1 MNPSPRALRLTL
13 LTSLA
18 VLAPLVPF
26 VSPGEATAAPTTV
39 LTVVNGGFEQGTTGW
54 TFTSGAGV
62 ATNAPHS
69 GSKLAYLDE
78 GTTKKVSQ
86 TLTATGDG
94 VVDLSAWISTGGAG
108 GKFVAKVNGSV
119 VGSAVLAKRSPY
131 TRYTIPRVTVKSGDT
146 VEISIEGGGTGA
158 SYVNVDDI
166 EATTSLIPAVEIV
179 NPGFEQ
185 GTTGWTFT
193 SGTGVA
199 TNRPHGGSKLAYL
212 DQTSAKKVTQT
223 ITAKGDGMFDFSTW
237 VATGGTGGKFLVRV
251 NGTVAGSVDLPSRAT
266 YARHTVSRVA
276 VKTGDKVE
284 VGFEGGV
291 SYVNADDLS
300 VSPSAPVDP
309 VVTSSDPKIVA
320 MFDWS
325 KRKANSFVQ
334 LPGAVG
340 PINVDEFNLTGTGS
354 APYAPSYWAGYA
366 NRSGYYTRD
375 LAHQVGGA
383 SVLGLNAENKA
394 MLRTHAASAT
404 AEHGYYPVWAF
415 NFDNQNYL
423 AIDYISKQYF
433 VREVPAAFEV
443 VEKANAAY
451 RWSGDNAYI
460 NDPVLWDYYKHT
472 TKEFIELHDSKKPNG
487 VAEGEG
493 GSIFVGAASY
503 KEDGDLHVIEAGDGI
518 GAQYQAFRALS
529 ALAASKG
536 DTALSNTYKQK
547 ADDLKAYFNDT
558 WAGSGNG
565 ADMVRGYTKEG
576 EQVKGWGK
584 EMSWIMLQKQITAP
598 GPRTDAYLDYVDTE
612 SEGAGRSRNIEAYTY
627 LPDVFF
633 TYDRNDT
640 AWKWMQYVYDQ
651 RDVQHVNSSQ
661 GPNGDYPEVSYTLV
675 SQTVEGLMGVQPDAP
690 ANALSTLS
698 RLPSG
703 MGWLQVK
710 DIKVGGNTFT
720 LRHDGATSSK
730 LTNSS
735 GSASYSWEAR
745 FAGGKSSIKVNG
757 VSQAVKTK
765 VVNGKTYTYATVT
778 VAPGQ
783 TATVTVS

>member
-1 MNPSPRALRLTL
+1 MHPPRVLRLTL

-26 VSPGEATAAPTTV
+26 VPLGGAVAAPAAALSVT
-39 LTVVNGGFEQGTTGW
+39 NPGFEDGTTGW
-54 TFTSGAGV
+54 TFASGTGV
-62 ATNAPHS
+62 ATNAPRS
-69 GSKLAYLDE
+69 GSKLAYLDA
-78 GTTKKVSQ
+78 GTSKKVSQ
-86 TLTATGDG
+86 TLTASGDG
-94 VVDLSAWISTGGAG
+94 VFDLSAWVATGGAG
-108 GKFVAKVNGSV
+108 GKFVARVNGTV
-119 VGSAVLAKRSPY
+119 VGSADLAGRAAY
-131 TRYTIPRVTVKSGDT
+131 TRYTVNRVAVKSGDT
-146 VEISIEGGGTGA
+146 VEIAFVSGDGTK
-158 SYVNVDDI
+158 YINVDDI
-166 EATTSLIPAVEIV
+166 AVTESLIPAVEIA

-193 SGTGVA
+193 SEAGIA
-199 TNRPHGGSKLAYL
+199 TNLPHGGTKLAYL
-212 DQTSAKKVTQT
+212 NESSARKVAQTVTAT
-223 ITAKGDGMFDFSTW
+223 GDGMFDFSVW
-237 VATGGTGGKFLVRV
+237 AATGGAGGKFVARV
-251 NGTVAGSVDLPSRAT
+251 NGTVAGSADLPSRAT
-266 YARHTVSRVA
+266 YSRHTVSRVS
-276 VKTGDKVE
+276 VKKGDKLE
-284 VGFEGGV
+284 LSFEGGTSWTNV
-291 SYVNADDLS
+291 DDVS
-300 VSPSAPVDP
+300 VSPSAAVDP

-320 MFDWS
+320 MFDWA

-334 LPGAVG
+334 LPGAIG
-340 PINVDEFNLTGTGS
+340 PINVDEGHLAGTGN

-404 AEHGYYPVWAF
+404 GEHKYYPVWAF

-423 AIDYISKQYF
+423 ATDYKSPTYF
-433 VREVPAAFEV
+433 VREVPATFEV

-451 RWSGDNAYI
+451 RWSGDSAYI
-460 NDPVLWDYYKHT
+460 NDPVLWDYYKHA
-472 TKEFIELHDSKKPNG
+472 TKEFIELHDSRKPNG

-493 GSIFVGAASY
+493 THIFEGAASY

-518 GAQYQAFRALS
+518 AAQYQAFRAMS

-536 DTALSNTYKQK
+536 DTALSNTFKQK

-565 ADMVRGYTKEG
+565 ADMVRAYTKEG
-576 EQVKGWGK
+576 EKVTGWGK
-584 EMSWIMLQKQITAP
+584 EMSWIMLQKEITAP
-598 GPRTDAYLDYVDTE
+598 GARTDAYLDYVDTE
-612 SEGAGRSRNIEAYTY
+612 AQGSGRSRNIEAYTY
-627 LPDVFF
+627 LPDTFF
-633 TYDRNDT
+633 THDRNDT

-651 RDVQHVNSSQ
+651 RNVQHVNAKQ

-690 ANALSTLS
+690 AKSLATLS

-710 DIKVGGNTFT
+710 DIKVGGNSFT

-730 LTNSS
+730 LTNAA

-745 FAGGKSSIKVNG
+745 FAGDHSTIKVNG
-757 VSQAVKTK
+757 EAKAVKKKT
-765 VVNGKTYTYATVT
+765 VNGKTYTYATVT

-783 TATVTVS
+783 TASVSVS

>member
-1 MNPSPRALRLTL
+1 MHPPRALRLTL

-26 VSPGEATAAPTTV
+26 VSLGEEAVAAPSGAIA
-39 LTVVNGGFEQGTTGW
+39 VVNPGFEQGTTGW

-62 ATNAPHS
+62 ATNAPRS

-78 GTTKKVSQ
+78 GATKKVSQ
-86 TLTATGDG
+86 TITATADG
-94 VVDLSAWISTGGAG
+94 VVDLSAWVTTGGAG
-108 GKFVAKVNGSV
+108 GKFVARVNGSV
-119 VGSAVLAKRSPY
+119 VGSATLAGRSAY
-131 TRYTIPRVTVKSGDT
+131 TRYTIPRVVVKSGDT
-146 VEISIEGGGTGA
+146 LEIAVEGGSGA
-158 SYVNVDDI
+158 SYINVDDI
-166 EATTSLIPAVEIV
+166 EATASLVPAVEIA

-185 GTTGWTFT
+185 GATAWTFT
-193 SGTGVA
+193 SGTGIA
-199 TNRPHGGSKLAYL
+199 TNLPHGGTKLAYL

-223 ITAKGDGMFDFSTW
+223 ITATGNGMFDFSTW
-237 VATGGTGGKFLVRV
+237 AATGGTGGKFLVRV
-251 NGTVAGSVDLPSRAT
+251 NGSTAGSVDLPSRAT
-266 YARHTVSRVA
+266 YSRHTVSRVS
-276 VKTGDKVE
+276 VKSGDKVE
-284 VGFEGGV
+284 VGFEGGSSWINV
-291 SYVNADDLS
+291 DDLS

-309 VVTSSDPKIVA
+309 IVTSSDPKIVA
-320 MFDWS
+320 MFDWA

-334 LPGAVG
+334 LPGAIG
-340 PINVDEFNLTGTGS
+340 PINVDEGHLAGTGT

-404 AEHGYYPVWAF
+404 AQHKYYPVWAF

-423 AIDYISKQYF
+423 ATDYRDPNFF

-443 VEKANAAY
+443 VEKANSAY
-451 RWSGDNAYI
+451 RWSGDSAYI
-460 NDPVLWDYYKHT
+460 NDPVLWDYYKHA
-472 TKEFIELHDSKKPNG
+472 TKEFIELHDSAKPNG
-487 VAEGEG
+487 VAEGKG
-493 GSIFVGAASY
+493 THIFDGAASY
-503 KEDGDLHVIEAGDGI
+503 KEDGDLHVIEAGDGVA
-518 GAQYQAFRALS
+518 AQYQAFRAMS

-547 ADDLKAYFNDT
+547 ADDLQKYFNDT

-565 ADMVRGYTKEG
+565 AAMIRAYTKEG
-576 EQVKGWGK
+576 APVTGWGK

-598 GPRTDAYLDYVDTE
+598 GARSEAYLDYVATE
-612 SEGAGRSRNIEAYTY
+612 AEGSGRSRNIEAYTY

-640 AWKWMQYVYDQ
+640 AWKWMNYVYDQ
-651 RDVQHVNSSQ
+651 RNVQHVMSKQ
-661 GPNGDYPEVSYTLV
+661 GPNGDYPEVSFTLV

-690 ANALSTLS
+690 AKSLSTLS

-710 DIKVGGNTFT
+710 DVKVGGNTFT
-720 LRHDGATSSK
+720 VRHDGATSSK
-730 LTNSS
+730 LTNTA
-735 GSASYSWEAR
+735 GSDSYNWEAR
-745 FAGGKSSIKVNG
+745 FAGNRSTIKVDG
-757 VSQAVKTK
+757 VAQTVKTK
-765 VVNGKTYTYATVT
+765 VVNGKTYTYANVT